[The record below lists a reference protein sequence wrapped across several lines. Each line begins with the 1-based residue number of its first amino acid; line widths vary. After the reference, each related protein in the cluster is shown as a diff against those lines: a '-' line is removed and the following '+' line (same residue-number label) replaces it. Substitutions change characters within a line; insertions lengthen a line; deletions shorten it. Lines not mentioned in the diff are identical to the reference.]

1 MEYSSALFQAL
12 LTVIVGVVVYA
23 LGEVTVKFF
32 IEPVNRL
39 SETVGEVLDTLVFY
53 SNVYT
58 NPVTKNQNQTLT
70 REEIDD
76 RSEAQKALRQKST
89 LLSSRANT
97 VRLYGVA
104 AFFRA
109 IPTKN
114 RVDEACRELIYLSNS
129 CFTCNS
135 KGTFES
141 DQRIRILLTSR
152 KPAPKVPVED
162 RVIPTHR

>member
-1 MEYSSALFQAL
+1 MDYPSALFQAL

-23 LGEVTVKFF
+23 LGEVAVKFF

-58 NPVTKNQNQTLT
+58 NPVTKDQNQTLT
-70 REEIDD
+70 QAEIDD
-76 RSEAQKALRQKST
+76 RSEAKKALRQKST
-89 LLSSRANT
+89 LLASRANT

-109 IPTKN
+109 IPTKS
-114 RVDEACRELIYLSNS
+114 RVDEACRELVYLSNS
-129 CFTCNS
+129 CFTCS
-135 KGTFES
+135 PTGTYKS

-152 KPAPKVPVED
+152 EPAPQVPAKDKLV
-162 RVIPTHR
+162 RIL